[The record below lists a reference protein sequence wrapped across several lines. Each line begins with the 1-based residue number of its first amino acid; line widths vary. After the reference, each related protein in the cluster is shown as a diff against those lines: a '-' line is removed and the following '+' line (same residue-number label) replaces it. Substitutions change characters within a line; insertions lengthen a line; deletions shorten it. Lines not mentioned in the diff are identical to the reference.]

1 MKKRFEEME
10 QPMNAMERFLYAM
23 IIRQDV
29 VIEQLSSIVEHLAK
43 KDEVAVTSNKVE
55 TTKVQVEPE
64 PVKEEIKEEVKEEPV
79 KVTRKRTVKP
89 KAEQE

>member
-64 PVKEEIKEEVKEEPV
+64 PVKEEVKEEPV
-79 KVTRKRTVKP
+79 KITRKRTVKP
-89 KAEQE
+89 TAEQE